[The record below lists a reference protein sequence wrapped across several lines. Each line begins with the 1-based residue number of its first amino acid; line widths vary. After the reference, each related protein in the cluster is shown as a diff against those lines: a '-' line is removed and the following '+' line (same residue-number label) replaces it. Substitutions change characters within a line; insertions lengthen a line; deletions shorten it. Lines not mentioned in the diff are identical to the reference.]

1 LRYRFEKVNIILPI
15 TDRKSFAHDVH
26 ALARLGRQVCVVL
39 IGEDRLEANVGF
51 TVPLRIIKQRIAC
64 GNAGAC
70 SLPLVDSLAL
80 RESAPSH

>member
-1 LRYRFEKVNIILPI
+1 MAQETCCTGRNARAKVRFSRTISRDILSC
-15 TDRKSFAHDVH
+15 RVH
-26 ALARLGRQVCVVL
+26 ALARFGRRVCVVP

-70 SLPLVDSLAL
+70 SLP
-80 RESAPSH
+80 